1 MTAAPIEGT
10 IAGMGYETLTAR
22 RIAGSLG
29 AEIEG
34 VDLSKPLEERQFGEL
49 NDALLS
55 HQVLFL
61 RGQQAMDEA
70 AHLDLAGRFG
80 ALSVYPIVKVLGGDQ
95 ALETIEDSEE
105 SPPGAD
111 AWHTDVTWIERP
123 PKVGVLTALVIPEY
137 GGDTMWASTTAA
149 YEALSPVMRELISG
163 LSVRH
168 GLAEG
173 FWSRVRGK
181 LGEELCERV
190 QAQIE
195 PEVVHPLVRT
205 HPETGRRALFVA
217 GHFMLGIQG
226 MEPAESELLL
236 DFLMRHAT
244 QERFQLRWRWREGD
258 VALWDERCT
267 LHHAL
272 PDHYPQHRKM
282 RRCTVDGDRPS

>member
-1 MTAAPIEGT
+1 
-10 IAGMGYETLTAR
+10 MGYETLTAR
-22 RIAGSLG
+22 RIAGPLG

-34 VDLSKPLEERQFGEL
+34 VDLSKPLEERQFAEL

-61 RGQQAMDEA
+61 RGQQGMDEA
-70 AHLDLAGRFG
+70 AHLDFAGRFG
-80 ALSVYPIVKVLGGDQ
+80 ALSVYPVLKALGGDQ

-111 AWHTDVTWIERP
+111 TWHTDVTWIERP
-123 PKVGVLTALVIPEY
+123 PKVGILTALVVPEY
-137 GGDTMWASTTAA
+137 GGDTLWASTTAA

-168 GLAEG
+168 GLTED
-173 FWSRVRGK
+173 FWSRVRDK
-181 LGEELCERV
+181 AGEELCAR
-190 QAQIE
+190 ARAKIE
-195 PEVVHPLVRT
+195 PEVEHPLVRT

-217 GHFMLGIQG
+217 GGFMLGIQG
-226 MEPAESELLL
+226 MAPDESALLL

-244 QERFQLRWRWREGD
+244 QERFQVRWRWREGD
-258 VALWDERCT
+258 VAIWDERCT

-272 PDHYPQHRKM
+272 PDHYPQHRKV
-282 RRCTVDGDRPS
+282 RRCTVDGDRPH